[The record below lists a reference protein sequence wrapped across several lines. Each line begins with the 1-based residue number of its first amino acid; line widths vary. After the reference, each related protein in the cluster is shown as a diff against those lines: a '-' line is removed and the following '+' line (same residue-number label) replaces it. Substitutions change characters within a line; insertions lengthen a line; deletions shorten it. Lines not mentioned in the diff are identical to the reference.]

1 MKNLELQVRLET
13 YKTIILEIL
22 EEWYFSLDDACKND
36 EGVSKKEYD
45 KEIKT
50 RNKLYQIVSN
60 SLKNSEKDS
69 LK

>member
-22 EEWYFSLDDACKND
+22 EEWYFSLDDAFRNG
-36 EGVSKKEYD
+36 EGISKKEYN

-50 RNKLYQIVSN
+50 RDKLYQIVSN
-60 SLKNSEKDS
+60 SLKNTETDS
-69 LK
+69 LE

>member
-22 EEWYFSLDDACKND
+22 EEWYFSLDDAFKND

-50 RNKLYQIVSN
+50 RNKLYQIVSD